1 MHICITIYHNN
12 LKAIDDFSLSN
23 LEMKVNLPSLFI
35 LATSLHC
42 HLFQSILFFS
52 LKFKKKRGGGGGGQT
67 QVKKDTQNKPNKSKE
82 FTVA

>member
-1 MHICITIYHNN
+1 
-12 LKAIDDFSLSN
+12 
-23 LEMKVNLPSLFI
+23 MKVNLPSLFI
-35 LATSLHC
+35 LETSLHC

-52 LKFKKKRGGGGGGQT
+52 LELKKKKKRGGG